1 MIQSHR
7 SYRPLIFQ
15 TQRRKPNAWA
25 AGWILAVCLLMGR
38 APIAIAQQGKPVQF
52 SGLTLTSD
60 SMSVV
65 PFATILV
72 KNRFKGTVSDLKGF
86 FSMVLLPGDSLV
98 FSAVGYRA
106 STFVMPDRLDEKFY
120 SVLVPMER
128 DTVDLPAAVIYP
140 WPSKEAFRQEFLA
153 LELKDDATS
162 IARRNLEKDLLVQLA
177 SAMSMD
183 ASENQKLY
191 MQKVIAQT
199 YYAGG
204 QQPFAQF
211 GGPNAFP
218 IPSTLLSPGAWT
230 QFFQALRR
238 GDFRRKD

>member
-1 MIQSHR
+1 M
-7 SYRPLIFQ
+7 
-15 TQRRKPNAWA
+15 A
-25 AGWILAVCLLMGR
+25 ILESLNRLRFPSLLLLGL
-38 APIAIAQQGKPVQF
+38 AAIAGAVESPAAQAQPQPVQF

-65 PFATILV
+65 PFATVLV

-106 STFVMPDRLDEKFY
+106 STFVMPQQLDEEFY

-128 DTVDLPAAVIYP
+128 DTIDLPTALVYP

-153 LELKDDATS
+153 LELKEDATS
-162 IARRNLEKDLLVQLA
+162 IARRNLEKELLVQLA

-230 QFFQALRR
+230 KFFQALRR

>member
-1 MIQSHR
+1 MS
-7 SYRPLIFQ
+7 
-15 TQRRKPNAWA
+15 
-25 AGWILAVCLLMGR
+25 ILESLNRLRFPSLLLLGL
-38 APIAIAQQGKPVQF
+38 AAIAGAVESPTAQAQPQPVQF

-65 PFATILV
+65 PFATVLV

-106 STFVMPDRLDEKFY
+106 STFVMPQQLDEEFY

-128 DTVDLPAAVIYP
+128 DTIDLPTALVYP

-153 LELKDDATS
+153 LELKEDATS
-162 IARRNLEKDLLVQLA
+162 IARRNLEKELLVQLA

>member
-1 MIQSHR
+1 
-7 SYRPLIFQ
+7 
-15 TQRRKPNAWA
+15 
-25 AGWILAVCLLMGR
+25 
-38 APIAIAQQGKPVQF
+38 
-52 SGLTLTSD
+52 
-60 SMSVV
+60 
-65 PFATILV
+65 
-72 KNRFKGTVSDLKGF
+72 
-86 FSMVLLPGDSLV
+86 MVLLPGDSLV

-199 YYAGG
+199 YYSGG